1 MKKIFVLA
9 IIALATVS
17 NSFALD
23 LNEYKVFYKLNN
35 EKTFNSLSRYLGTSS
50 AQEEQLKYV
59 FTETERKMKS
69 AVGSENDAA
78 AIGFARLPLSPCSCC
93 LAPVALSQA
102 QHAAGTAPILRL
114 ASSRTGER

>member
-35 EKTFNSLSRYLGTSS
+35 EKTFTSLSRYLGTSS

-78 AIGFARLPLSPCSCC
+78 AEKALWFNLGNAKHILTADQYKKYLATINLSIY
-93 LAPVALSQA
+93 VN
-102 QHAAGTAPILRL
+102 
-114 ASSRTGER
+114 SSEFYAEK